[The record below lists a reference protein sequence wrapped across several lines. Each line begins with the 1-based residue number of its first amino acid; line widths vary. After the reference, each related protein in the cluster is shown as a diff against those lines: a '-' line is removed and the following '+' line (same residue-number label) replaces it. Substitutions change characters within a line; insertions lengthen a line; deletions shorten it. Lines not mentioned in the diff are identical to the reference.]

1 MKDSISSTHGQCGTR
16 KAFTLIELLVVIA
29 IIAILAALLLPALA
43 SAKERAKRISCVNS
57 LKQLGLAMII
67 YGGDNNENLPTGVRD
82 DGQEHTIWIGSAT
95 YNSIKQYSGTNMTTC
110 PNLAASFQ
118 YQSGAGYVIGY
129 SYLAGH
135 STPWTVA
142 GLPLW
147 TSPKKLTDNAM
158 LVMACD
164 LNEYSPQD
172 LWVVAAHTKSGGK
185 PLTGY
190 PNPTTPKQVG
200 AEGGNQLLLDGSV
213 HWKKMLE
220 MTNYPAIPASGAY
233 MGFW

>member
-1 MKDSISSTHGQCGTR
+1 MNDSISITPRQCSPR

-29 IIAILAALLLPALA
+29 IIAILAAMLLPALA

-57 LKQLGLAMII
+57 LKQLGLAMMM
-67 YGGDNNENLPTGVRD
+67 YGGDNSDKLPTGVRD
-82 DGQEHTIWIGSAT
+82 DGQEHTIWIGSST
-95 YNSIKQYSGTNMTTC
+95 YNSIKQYSATNMTTC
-110 PNLAASFQ
+110 PNLAATFQ
-118 YQSGAGYVIGY
+118 YQSGSGYVIGY

-135 STPWTVA
+135 STPWAVA
-142 GLPLW
+142 GLPQW
-147 TSPKKLTDNAM
+147 TSPKKLTDNPT

-185 PLTGY
+185 PMTGY
-190 PNPTTPKQVG
+190 PTPTSPKQVG
-200 AEGGNQLLLDGSV
+200 AQGGNQLLLDGSV
-213 HWKKMLE
+213 HWKRMIE
-220 MTNYPAIPASGAY
+220 MTNYPAIPTSGAY